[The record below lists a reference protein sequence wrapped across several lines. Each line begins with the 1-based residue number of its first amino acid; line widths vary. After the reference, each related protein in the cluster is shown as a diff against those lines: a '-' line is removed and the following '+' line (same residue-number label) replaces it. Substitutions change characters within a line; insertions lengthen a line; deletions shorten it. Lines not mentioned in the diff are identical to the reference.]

1 MNRHSKGDAI
11 DIALA
16 YKKKKLEEE
25 GMLREEDK
33 IKAKKVAKMI
43 NQDSK
48 SSSSSKRMS
57 PLAMSVSCNGL
68 PRLCNS
74 NTVHCFSG
82 PLKSMGN
89 NHV

>member
-48 SSSSSKRMS
+48 SSSSKRMS